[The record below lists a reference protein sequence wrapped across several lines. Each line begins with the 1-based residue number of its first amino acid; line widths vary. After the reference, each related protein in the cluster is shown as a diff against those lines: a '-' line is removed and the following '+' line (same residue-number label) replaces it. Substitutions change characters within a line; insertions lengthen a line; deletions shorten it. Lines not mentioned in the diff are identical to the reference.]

1 MPRARVI
8 GGGVAGLVAARELA
22 ERGWQVTLHEA
33 SDRLGGTIHA
43 IAVPDGLGGEVLLD
57 VGAESFATRQ
67 GTVAALLDELGLA
80 SRIVAPSPRS
90 AWLSGPAGDLPLP
103 ATGVL
108 GIPQSVLSRDVR
120 RVIGLRGVLRALGDA
135 VVPLGEV
142 SGDETVDSL
151 VRRRVGARVADRLVA
166 PIAEGVYS
174 RSPDQLRVREV
185 LPELLTQGC
194 TRSLRAAVRR
204 IRENRPAGAAV
215 AGLDGG
221 IIVLVQSLE
230 ARLRELGVQIRLE
243 DAREA
248 GEPGEPGDDL
258 VVDARPGPAA
268 SRTTVVTLVLD
279 APELDAAPR
288 GTGVLVTRSGGDV
301 PRALT
306 HSSAKWPWL
315 AARLAPHRHAGRVSY
330 DGHRADDAALR
341 GRALADASRL
351 LGIDLASRE
360 PVASHVAHWSQS
372 ERVTPPDSDAVLR
385 LGAAVAGSG
394 LARVIAHARTA
405 VASRA
410 G

>member
-1 MPRARVI
+1 MPHARVI
-8 GGGVAGLVAARELA
+8 GGGIAGLVAARELA

-43 IAVPDGLGGEVLLD
+43 IPVPDGLGGAVLLD

-80 SRIVAPSPRS
+80 SHIVAPSPRS

-142 SGDETVDSL
+142 SGDESVDSL
-151 VRRRVGARVADRLVA
+151 VRRRVGARIADRLVA

-174 RSPDQLRVREV
+174 RSPDQLRVRDV
-185 LPELLTQGC
+185 LPEILTQGR

-248 GEPGEPGDDL
+248 GEPGDDL
-258 VVDARPGPAA
+258 VIDARPGPAA

-315 AARLAPHRHAGRVSY
+315 AARLAPHRHALRVSY

-341 GRALADASRL
+341 ARALADASRL
-351 LGIDLASRE
+351 LGVDLASRE
-360 PVASHVAHWSQS
+360 PVAAHVAHWSQS
-372 ERVTPPDSDAVLR
+372 ERVTPPESDAVLR
-385 LGAAVAGSG
+385 VGAAVAGSG
-394 LARVIAHARTA
+394 LARVIAHARA
-405 VASRA
+405 VGAARA